1 MILDGVLKSVT
12 KIADK
17 FIADKDT
24 KIALQH
30 ALKEA
35 LLTHEQKLIE
45 TQASIIIT
53 EAKGSW
59 MQRNWR
65 PSLMMVIVAII
76 ANNFLV
82 TPILIAFGLPI
93 VVMPLPEYLYTTM
106 NIGLGGYIVGRS
118 GEKIM
123 QTYKK

>member
-17 FIADKDT
+17 FVADKDT

-30 ALKEA
+30 ALKES
-35 LLTHEQKLIE
+35 LLSHEQKLVE
-45 TQASIIIT
+45 AQASIIIE

-65 PSLMMVIVAII
+65 PSLMMVIVVII
-76 ANNFLV
+76 ANNFLIS
-82 TPILIAFGLPI
+82 PILIAFGAPI
-93 VVMPLPEYLYTTM
+93 VVTPLPDNLYTLMTV
-106 NIGLGGYIVGRS
+106 GLGGYVAGRS

-123 QTYKK
+123 ETYKK

>member
-1 MILDGVLKSVT
+1 MILDGVLKSIT

-17 FIADKDT
+17 FVADKDT

-30 ALKEA
+30 ELKAA

-53 EAKGSW
+53 EAKGGW

-65 PSLMMVIVAII
+65 PSLMMVIVVII
-76 ANNFLV
+76 ANNFLITPVLLAMGVTIVV
-82 TPILIAFGLPI
+82 TPLP
-93 VVMPLPEYLYTTM
+93 PLRRRRFTLRRK
-106 NIGLGGYIVGRS
+106 RS
-118 GEKIM
+118 G
-123 QTYKK
+123 

>member
-1 MILDGVLKSVT
+1 MILSAVLKSVT

-17 FIADKDT
+17 FVADKDT
-24 KIALQH
+24 KIRLQH
-30 ALKEA
+30 ELREA
-35 LLTHEQKLIE
+35 LLTHEQALIE

-53 EAKGSW
+53 EAKGGW

-65 PSLMMVIVAII
+65 PSLMMVIVTII
-76 ANNFLV
+76 ANNFLI
-82 TPILIAFGLPI
+82 TPILISFGVPI
-93 VVMPLPEYLYTTM
+93 VVTPLPEHLYDLM
-106 NIGLGGYIVGRS
+106 KIGLGGYIVGRS

>member
-24 KIALQH
+24 KIRLQH
-30 ALKEA
+30 ELKEA

-53 EAKGSW
+53 EAKGGW

-65 PSLMMVIVAII
+65 PSLMMVIVTII

-82 TPILIAFGLPI
+82 TPTLIAFGLPI
-93 VVMPLPEYLYTTM
+93 VVTPLPENLYDLM
-106 NIGLGGYIVGRS
+106 SIGLGGYIVGRS

-123 QTYKK
+123 QSYKK